1 MYTIKQAQDSNNTF
15 YQVFLKGV
23 IVKQSEDFQEC
34 FDYVESKDTNQFE
47 TFELPK
53 SVMKAAAKNNKAV
66 CLDWNV
72 SVFGKAETVQMD
84 YQATMVI
91 HNDAEADH
99 EGDAIYKVY
108 KTDTGF
114 KAILWSVWTKELKDN
129 FPQAFEGEKGLKAL
143 IKKLV

>member
-15 YQVFLKGV
+15 YQVFLNGV

-34 FDYVESKDTNQFE
+34 FDYVESKDSNQFE
-47 TFELPK
+47 TFELSK
-53 SVMKAAAKNNKAV
+53 TVMNLAAKNNKAV

-72 SVFGKAETVQMD
+72 NVFGKAEAVQMD

-91 HNDAEADH
+91 YNDAEAGH

-108 KTDTGF
+108 RTETGF

-129 FPQAFEGEKGLKAL
+129 FPQSLEGEKGLKAL
-143 IKKLV
+143 IKKLN

>member
-1 MYTIKQAQDSNNTF
+1 MYTIKQVQDSNNTF
-15 YQVFLKGV
+15 YQVFLNGV

-34 FDYVESKDTNQFE
+34 FDYVESKDSNQFE
-47 TFELPK
+47 TFELSK
-53 SVMKAAAKNNKAV
+53 TVMNLAAKNNKAV

-72 SVFGKAETVQMD
+72 NVFGKAETVQMD

-91 HNDAEADH
+91 YNDAEADH

-129 FPQAFEGEKGLKAL
+129 FPQSLEGEKALKAL